1 MAKEPSVHS
10 WARAPRACH
19 PTWPSCPPFAVWS
32 HTPLSEGSLRLPILQ
47 MRKVR
52 LGGGWLGK
60 EHPNGDASGLVWP
73 GGQAGEGG
81 LGPKGFLILTRHP
94 PPPRS

>member
-10 WARAPRACH
+10 WPRAPRACH

-52 LGGGWLGK
+52 LGGGAGWGRNTPMVMLLGS
-60 EHPNGDASGLVWP
+60 SGLVVRQERGAW
-73 GGQAGEGG
+73 A
-81 LGPKGFLILTRHP
+81 
-94 PPPRS
+94 PRVS